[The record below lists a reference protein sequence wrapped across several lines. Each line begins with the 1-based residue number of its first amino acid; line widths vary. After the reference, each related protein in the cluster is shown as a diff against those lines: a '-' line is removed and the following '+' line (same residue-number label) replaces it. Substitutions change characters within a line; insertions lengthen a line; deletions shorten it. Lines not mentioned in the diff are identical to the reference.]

1 MNKIIALPL
10 FLLALNF
17 NAQKD
22 FITKYDL
29 KTFVSNNYELIENF
43 NPKHI
48 RERLKFQKIIPT
60 YLKISKW
67 NESFFFNN
75 GIDLELKEK
84 MSDNKNY
91 INFRNRTLISKG
103 VIFIAIA
110 SSAVAFR
117 IGHLENSLFG
127 FLVSILFIYPSAIVL
142 AIIPQIGISKIKA
155 QLLKDYLL
163 SIISTNTN

>member
-1 MNKIIALPL
+1 MNNIIALPL
-10 FLLALNF
+10 LLLVLNF

-22 FITKYDL
+22 FINKYDL

-60 YLKISKW
+60 YLKISGMRTL
-67 NESFFFNN
+67 FNRED
-75 GIDLELKEK
+75 IDLELKEK

-117 IGHLENSLFG
+117 IGYLENSLFG

-142 AIIPQIGISKIKA
+142 AIIPKIGSGKIRA
-155 QLLKDYLL
+155 QLLKDYFL
-163 SIISTNTN
+163 SSIQEK

>member
-1 MNKIIALPL
+1 MNNIIALPL
-10 FLLALNF
+10 LLLVLNF

-22 FITKYDL
+22 FINKYDL

-60 YLKISKW
+60 YLKISGMRTL
-67 NESFFFNN
+67 FNRED
-75 GIDLELKEK
+75 IDLELKEK

-117 IGHLENSLFG
+117 IGYLENSLFG

-163 SIISTNTN
+163 SISSSNTN

>member
-1 MNKIIALPL
+1 MKSLIT
-10 FLLALNF
+10 FSSLLILLNF

-43 NPKHI
+43 NPKYI

-60 YLKISKW
+60 YLKTSKW
-67 NESFFFNN
+67 NESFFFNY

-103 VIFIAIA
+103 VILTAILGSTA
-110 SSAVAFR
+110 ITIKEPYF
-117 IGHLENSLFG
+117 
-127 FLVSILFIYPSAIVL
+127 FLISIIIIYPSAIVL

-163 SIISTNTN
+163 SISSSNTN

>member
-1 MNKIIALPL
+1 MNNIIALPL
-10 FLLALNF
+10 LLLVLNF
-17 NAQKD
+17 SAQKD

-43 NPKHI
+43 NPKHV

-60 YLKISKW
+60 YLKISGMRTL
-67 NESFFFNN
+67 FNRED
-75 GIDLELKEK
+75 IDLELKEK

-91 INFRNRTLISKG
+91 INFRYRTLISKG
-103 VIFIAIA
+103 VILITTL
-110 SSAVAFR
+110 SSLGLTIQDPLV
-117 IGHLENSLFG
+117 G
-127 FLVSILFIYPSAIVL
+127 FLVSVIFIYPIATVL

-163 SIISTNTN
+163 SISSSNTN

>member
-1 MNKIIALPL
+1 MNKIIALPI
-10 FLLALNF
+10 LLLVLNF

-29 KTFVSNNYELIENF
+29 KTFVSNNYEQIENF
-43 NPKHI
+43 NPKNI
-48 RERLKFQKIIPT
+48 RERKEFIKIIPT
-60 YLKISKW
+60 YLYFSRYHKL
-67 NESFFFNN
+67 FFKY
-75 GIDLELKEK
+75 GMDLELKEK
-84 MSDNKNY
+84 MSGNKNY
-91 INFRNRTLISKG
+91 IKFRNRNIITKG

-117 IGHLENSLFG
+117 LGHLENSLFG
-127 FLVSILFIYPSAIVL
+127 FLVSFLFIYPSAIVL

-163 SIISTNTN
+163 SISSANTN

>member
-1 MNKIIALPL
+1 MKKIIALPL
-10 FLLALNF
+10 LLLVLNF

-43 NPKHI
+43 SPEDI
-48 RERLKFQKIIPT
+48 RERLKFQKNIPT
-60 YLKISKW
+60 YLKISGMRTL
-67 NESFFFNN
+67 FNRKD
-75 GIDLELKEK
+75 IDLELKEK

-103 VIFIAIA
+103 VILTAILGSTA
-110 SSAVAFR
+110 ITIKEPYF
-117 IGHLENSLFG
+117 
-127 FLVSILFIYPSAIVL
+127 FLISIIIIYPSALVL

-163 SIISTNTN
+163 SISSSNTN

>member
-1 MNKIIALPL
+1 MKSLIT
-10 FLLALNF
+10 FSSLLILLNF

-43 NPKHI
+43 SPEDI
-48 RERLKFQKIIPT
+48 RERLKFQKNIPT
-60 YLKISKW
+60 YLKISGMRTL
-67 NESFFFNN
+67 FNRKD
-75 GIDLELKEK
+75 IDLELKEK

-91 INFRNRTLISKG
+91 INFRYRTLISKG
-103 VIFIAIA
+103 VILTATL
-110 SSAVAFR
+110 
-117 IGHLENSLFG
+117 GSLGLTIQDPLVG
-127 FLVSILFIYPSAIVL
+127 FLVSVIFIYPIAIVL

-163 SIISTNTN
+163 SISSSNTN